1 MKLKDTALWE
11 TYNHKGAGAART
23 HRQTDSRTV
32 AAGAGGRK
40 ERGREKGKRK
50 EGRNV
55 GGKA

>member
-23 HRQTDSRTV
+23 LIQTDSRTV

-40 ERGREKGKRK
+40 ERGSVHGC
-50 EGRNV
+50 GV
-55 GGKA
+55 AGL